1 LVLPELPSNHLGL
14 LDRFAKLLYLSDAV
28 EILKGTC
35 SVRALLSRLGSFLT
49 ERTGDGGHANQASD
63 VTSKKLAQARET
75 IARKNE
81 KLEELH
87 HQLAKKD
94 QGLARLR
101 RAALGTSGVE
111 ARTEGVRPENIIWIL
126 GTAKTGSSWLGSL
139 MAHPQEHYGW
149 REPNVGNLFGSHYYE
164 RTEGKYRKLKNEHWR
179 RFWILGE
186 GHRETWIRSIRSFI
200 LEGARARFPEMTD
213 ESYLVIKEPHGSH
226 GAPLL
231 MEALPESRMVFL
243 IRDPRDVAASALDA
257 RMRGS
262 WLYERKRHLLG
273 GEDTLGDVPPD
284 EIVRERAEMYS
295 RDIGKVK
302 AAYEA
307 HEGYKI
313 LVRYEDLRADTLG
326 TMKRIYRALR
336 MTVDEEELARTV
348 ERFSFENIPEQK
360 KGPGKSRRKATP
372 GSWREDL
379 IPEQVKT
386 VEEITAPFLR
396 EYYGSEASGPNLRLA
411 E

>member
-1 LVLPELPSNHLGL
+1 MLSNYLGL
-14 LDRFAKLLYLSDAV
+14 LDQTPELLYLSNAV
-28 EILKGTC
+28 GLSSSKETC
-35 SVRALLSRLGSFLT
+35 SVGALLSRLRSFLT
-49 ERTGDGGHANQASD
+49 ERTRDGGHATQASD
-63 VTSKKLAQARET
+63 VTSKKLARARET
-75 IARKNE
+75 IARKNR
-81 KLEELH
+81 KLEELRY
-87 HQLAKKD
+87 QIAEKDRDIAK
-94 QGLARLR
+94 LR
-101 RAALGTSGVE
+101 RAVLGTSGVE
-111 ARTEGVRPENIIWIL
+111 TRIEGCRPENIIWIF

-139 MAHPQEHYGW
+139 MTGSQEHYGW

-164 RTEGKYRKLKNEHWR
+164 SMEGKYRTLKNEHWK

-186 GHRETWIRSIRSFI
+186 GYRETWIGSIRSFI

-243 IRDPRDVAASALDA
+243 IRDPRDVAASALEA

-262 WLYERKRHLLG
+262 WLYERMHGLFG
-273 GEDTLGDVPPD
+273 GEDTLGDVSPD

-307 HEGYKI
+307 HKGYKV

-326 TMKRIYRALR
+326 TMNRIYGALR
-336 MTVDEEELARTV
+336 ITVDEEELIRTV
-348 ERFSFENIPEQK
+348 ERYSFENIPEKK

-372 GSWREDL
+372 GGWREDL
-379 IPEQVKT
+379 TPEQVKT
-386 VEEITAPFLR
+386 VEKTTAPFLR
-396 EYYGSEASGPNLRLA
+396 EYYGSEASEPDLRFA